1 MSDSPLFQAFTRFQ
15 ESSNHFEIGI
25 IGSGV
30 IGEALL
36 VAVLKSGVSPLV
48 IAISDKNHNRT
59 SELGQKYGCKVI
71 DSSEV
76 AIKARNILL
85 AVKPQDMDSL
95 LGGIGESISTSQ
107 RVISFAAG
115 KKTSHI
121 EGFLQEGVPVLR
133 VMPNTP
139 TSVGIGASAISAGKY
154 ASKDDVKAVEELL
167 KESGKTIVVDES
179 LQDAVTATSGSGP
192 AYFFRFVEAMI
203 NGAKELGLSESD
215 AKTLVIQ
222 TITGAAAM
230 LNVDGASPSTLRENV
245 TSPNG
250 TTFAALQV
258 FESMEIEG
266 IIRKAMRAARDR
278 SQELS

>member
-1 MSDSPLFQAFTRFQ
+1 MATETSI
-15 ESSNHFEIGI
+15 EVGI
-25 IGSGV
+25 IGAG
-30 IGEALL
+30 IMGEALL
-36 VAVLKSGVSPLV
+36 VAISKAGIAVTS
-48 IAISDKNHNRT
+48 IAIADKR
-59 SELGQKYGCKVI
+59 SERAAELQKKYGCAI
-71 DSSEV
+71 SNPSEI
-76 AIKARNILL
+76 ASHAKNILL
-85 AVKPQDMDSL
+85 VVKPQDMNL
-95 LGGIGESISTSQ
+95 LLEEIGKTITTSQ

-115 KKTSHI
+115 KKTSLI
-121 EGFLQEGVPVLR
+121 EGYMNGSVPVIR

-139 TSVGIGASAISAGKY
+139 MSVGVGASAISGGKN
-154 ASKDDVKAVEELL
+154 ASTSDIKDVEDLL
-167 KESGKTIVVDES
+167 SSSGKTIVVDES

-203 NGAKELGLSESD
+203 EGAKELGLSESD

-230 LNVDGASPSTLRENV
+230 LNVEGVSPSSLRENV

-258 FESMEIEG
+258 FESMDIEG
-266 IIRKAMRAARDR
+266 IIKKAMRAARDR

>member
-1 MSDSPLFQAFTRFQ
+1 MATETSI
-15 ESSNHFEIGI
+15 EVGI
-25 IGSGV
+25 IGAG
-30 IGEALL
+30 IMGEALL
-36 VAVLKSGVSPLV
+36 VAISKAGIPVTS
-48 IAISDKNHNRT
+48 IAIADKR
-59 SELGQKYGCKVI
+59 SERITELQKKYGCSI
-71 DSSEV
+71 SSPTEIALHAKNV
-76 AIKARNILL
+76 LL
-85 AVKPQDMDSL
+85 VVKPQDMNKL
-95 LGGIGESISTSQ
+95 LEGIGKTFSTSQ

-115 KKTSHI
+115 KKTSLI
-121 EGFLQEGVPVLR
+121 EGYMNGSVPVIR

-139 TSVGIGASAISAGKY
+139 MSVGVGASAISGGKN
-154 ASKDDVKAVEELL
+154 ASPSDIKAVEDLL
-167 KESGKTIVVDES
+167 SSSGKTIVVDES

-203 NGAKELGLSESD
+203 EGAKELGLSEKD

-230 LNVDGASPSTLRENV
+230 LNLEGASPSTLRENV

-258 FESMEIEG
+258 FESMNIEG
-266 IIRKAMRAARDR
+266 MIKKAMGAARDR

>member
-1 MSDSPLFQAFTRFQ
+1 MHRNFRWQIA
-15 ESSNHFEIGI
+15 IVGAGI
-25 IGSGV
+25 M
-30 IGEALL
+30 GEALL
-36 VAVLKSGVSPLV
+36 VAISKGGITPFSISIADKRTDRLSELKS
-48 IAISDKNHNRT
+48 
-59 SELGQKYGCKVI
+59 KYGCAT
-71 DSSEV
+71 SNATEV
-76 AIKARNILL
+76 ALKARNILL
-85 AVKPQDMDSL
+85 VVKPQDMDAL
-95 LGGIGESISTSQ
+95 LGEIGKSISNSQ

-139 TSVGIGASAISAGKY
+139 MSVEIGASAISAGKY
-154 ASKDDVKAVEELL
+154 ASNDHVKAVEELL
-167 KESGKTIVVDES
+167 KASGKTIVVDES

-192 AYFFRFVEAMI
+192 AYFFRFVEAII
-203 NGAKELGLSESD
+203 NGARDLGLSESD

-230 LNVDGASPSTLRENV
+230 LNVEGASPSKLRENV

-258 FESMEIEG
+258 FESMDIEG
-266 IIRKAMRAARDR
+266 IIKKAMRAARDR

>member
-1 MSDSPLFQAFTRFQ
+1 MTS
-15 ESSNHFEIGI
+15 ESSIEVGI
-25 IGSGV
+25 IGAG
-30 IGEALL
+30 IMGEALL
-36 VAVLKSGVSPLV
+36 AAISKRAITPSSISIADKRTERLSELKS
-48 IAISDKNHNRT
+48 
-59 SELGQKYGCKVI
+59 KYGC
-71 DSSEV
+71 SSSNATDV
-76 AIKARNILL
+76 ALKAGNILL
-85 AVKPQDMDSL
+85 VVKPQDMDAL
-95 LGGIGESISTSQ
+95 LGEIGKFISTSQ

-139 TSVGIGASAISAGKY
+139 MSVGIGASAISAGKY

-167 KESGKTIVVDES
+167 KASGKTIVVDES

-203 NGAKELGLSESD
+203 VGAQELGLSKND
-215 AKTLVIQ
+215 ARTLVIQ

-230 LNVDGASPSTLRENV
+230 LSVDDVSPTQLRENV

-266 IIRKAMRAARDR
+266 LVKKAMRAARDR